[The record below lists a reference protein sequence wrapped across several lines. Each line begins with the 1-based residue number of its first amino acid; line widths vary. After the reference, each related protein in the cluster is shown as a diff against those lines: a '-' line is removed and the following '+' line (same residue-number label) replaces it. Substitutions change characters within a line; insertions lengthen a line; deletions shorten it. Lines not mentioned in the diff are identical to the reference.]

1 MDNYVLLKSEN
12 VKRIQLNTIMCEM
25 ETVQTQTSLN
35 FRVKT
40 RVLSVST
47 EKGSKS
53 RRLDDNTSL
62 IWTVIEQIKH

>member
-1 MDNYVLLKSEN
+1 MDSYVLLKSEN

-40 RVLSVST
+40 RVLSVSS

-62 IWTVIEQIKH
+62 I

>member
-40 RVLSVST
+40 RVLSVSS

-62 IWTVIEQIKH
+62 I